1 MKKKRSYKGGIG
13 RAREAVERETE
24 IKEGEALEVAFQLK
38 KISEPNRKK
47 S

>member
-1 MKKKRSYKGGIG
+1 VKQKGAIRGIG
-13 RAREAVERETE
+13 RAREAVE
-24 IKEGEALEVAFQLK
+24 IKEGGALEVAFQLK